1 MNRRGFS
8 LIEVMIALV
17 ILTVVALSLGR
28 FVGNFSHAVAT
39 STVRTTAVAVAQ
51 ERIDSIRAAAS
62 PAVYPSLMPLFND
75 EFVTGFPGYPSMR
88 RMTAV
93 VRHTG
98 TNPTRDYTVIT
109 VTVAEPTMGPAIA
122 LTTVV
127 AAP

>member
-8 LIEVMIALV
+8 LIEVMVALV

-39 STVRTTAVAVAQ
+39 STVRTSAVAVAQ

-62 PAVYPSLMPLFND
+62 PAVYPNLVPLFND
-75 EFVTGFPGYPSMR
+75 NVVTGFPGYPNMTR
-88 RMTAV
+88 RTQV
-93 VRHTG
+93 VRRTS
-98 TNPTRDYTVIT
+98 TTPKRDYTIIT
-109 VTVAEPTMGPAIA
+109 VKVTEPTLGQTVN
-122 LTTVV
+122 LTNVV